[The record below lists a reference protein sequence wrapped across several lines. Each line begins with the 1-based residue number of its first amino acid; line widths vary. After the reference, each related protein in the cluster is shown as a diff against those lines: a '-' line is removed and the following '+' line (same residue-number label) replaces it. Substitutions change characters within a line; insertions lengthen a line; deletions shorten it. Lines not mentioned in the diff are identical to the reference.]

1 METPEAVERL
11 LALLQEYGAETY
23 TIVPEDDNGIAL
35 GAIIVVAADCVDEVL
50 AMMDAREAKQV
61 TRGAADDWEP

>member
-23 TIVPEDDNGIAL
+23 TIVPEDDDGHPL
-35 GAIIVVAADCVDEVL
+35 GAIIVVAADCVDEL
-50 AMMDAREAKQV
+50 LGIMDAREAKKT
-61 TRGAADDWEP
+61 TRGATGDWEP